1 MSSDDPFDL
10 PVFYLPHPARLNPNL
25 EGARTHARMWAKEM
39 GMLDS
44 PAADGGVIWDEAE
57 LERHDYGLLC
67 AYTHPDCGAEA
78 LELITDWYVWVFF
91 FDDHFL
97 EAFKRT
103 RDTAGA
109 KAYLDRIGLFMPLDV
124 GPVPEP
130 TNPVERGLADLWSRT
145 APSMSMGW
153 RRRFTVSTQGL
164 LMESLWEL
172 GNIAADR
179 VANPIEYITMRRK
192 VGGAPWS
199 AGLVEYAVEAEVP
212 DAIAAE
218 RPLRVLRDTFAD
230 AVHLRNDLF
239 SYRREVTDEGE
250 NANAVL
256 VFERFLECSTQ
267 RAADLVNDILT
278 SRLHQFE
285 NTALTEIPL
294 LCADRGVAP
303 QEQIAVVLYA
313 KGLQDWQAGGHEWH
327 MRSSR
332 YMNDAAERVL
342 GGPNGLGTSAA
353 RIAVSGPRQHAR
365 APFRKVGPTRLPKIH
380 VPFALRLGS
389 HTDDA
394 RRHCNEWTARMGM
407 TVPDPMQPGSGLWTK
422 EQLAGFDFPLCASGI
437 DPHGPAEKIGLSS
450 DWLAW
455 GTYGD
460 DFYPVMFGRSRNL
473 AAAVAQNRR
482 LEQCMPLDLGGEGAG
497 GSGTGRESA
506 LVPAN
511 PLETG
516 LVDLWRRTASGL
528 DGPGRAEFRQ
538 AVRTMLE
545 GWLWELHTSAQQ
557 RVPDPVDYVEMRRAT
572 FGSDMTMSLAR
583 LTTGRLVPDEV
594 YASRPVREVED
605 SAVDAACFIND
616 VFSYQK
622 EIEVEG
628 ELINSV
634 VVVEEFLEC
643 TKDEAVAVVCDLIR
657 VRLEQFELVAS
668 TELPVVAEECDL
680 DAEAREALDCY
691 VEELRNWVAAILNW
705 HVETSRYRE
714 EELRPL
720 PDLGPGAVGWSAR
733 VSLPFQRRG

>member
-1 MSSDDPFDL
+1 MSADDPFAL
-10 PVFYLPHPARLNPNL
+10 PAFYLPHPARLNPHL
-25 EGARTHARMWAKEM
+25 DGARTHARVWAKEM
-39 GMLDS
+39 GMLDA

-109 KAYLDRIGLFMPLDV
+109 KAYLDRIMRFMPLDL

-145 APSMSMGW
+145 APDMSPGW
-153 RRRFTVSTQGL
+153 RRRFAVSTDGL

-172 GNIAADR
+172 ANISTDR
-179 VANPIEYITMRRK
+179 VANPIEYIAMRRK

-199 AGLVEYAVEAEVP
+199 AGLVEYAVGAEVP
-212 DAIAAE
+212 DAIAGE

-230 AVHLRNDLF
+230 GVHLRNDLF
-239 SYRREVTDEGE
+239 SYQREVAEEGE

-256 VFERFLECSTQ
+256 VFERFLGCATQ
-267 RAADLVNDILT
+267 RAAELVNDILT

-285 NTALTEIPL
+285 NTALTEMPL
-294 LCADRGVAP
+294 LCADRGVTP
-303 QEQIAVVLYA
+303 SEQLAVALYA

-353 RIAVSGPRQHAR
+353 RVALSGPRQHAR
-365 APFRKVGPTRLPKIH
+365 EPFRRVGPTRLPEIP
-380 VPFALRLGS
+380 VPFELKLS
-389 HTDDA
+389 PHTDA
-394 RRHCNEWTARMGM
+394 GRKHCREWTERVGM
-407 TVPDPMQPGSGLWTK
+407 TVRDPHSPGSGLWTG
-422 EQLAGFDFPLCASGI
+422 EQLASFDFPLCSSGI
-437 DPHGPAEKIGLSS
+437 APDGTVEEIELSS

-460 DFYPVMFGRSRNL
+460 DYYPAVFGRSRNL

-482 LEQCMPLDLGGEGAG
+482 LERCMPLDLG
-497 GSGTGRESA
+497 S
-506 LVPAN
+506 VPDAVG
-511 PLETG
+511 PLEVG
-516 LVDLWRRTASGL
+516 LADLWGRTASGL
-528 DGPGRAEFRQ
+528 DETGRAEFRQ
-538 AVRTMLE
+538 AVETMIE
-545 GWLWELHTSAQQ
+545 GWLWELHVAAQQ

-583 LTTGRLVPDEV
+583 LTTGRLVPDAV
-594 YASRPVREVED
+594 FASRPVREMED

-616 VFSYQK
+616 LFSYQK
-622 EIEVEG
+622 EVEVDG
-628 ELINSV
+628 EFFNGV
-634 VVVEEFLEC
+634 VVIEEFLEC
-643 TKDEAVAVVCDLIR
+643 PKDEAVAVLRDLIGA
-657 VRLEQFELVAS
+657 RLEQFELIAA
-668 TELPVVAEECDL
+668 TELPAVADEFELDGESGGAL
-680 DAEAREALDCY
+680 DAY
-691 VEELRNWVAAILNW
+691 VGELRNWVAAILNW
-705 HVETSRYRE
+705 HVETGRYRE
-714 EELRPL
+714 EELAPL
-720 PDLGPGAVGWSAR
+720 PDLGPGAVSSGAR
-733 VSLPFQRRG
+733 PPIRPRRPR